1 MSYTGALTVSQV
13 NTYLKAVLEN
23 DSVLRSVYICGEIS
37 NFTNHYRTGHF
48 YFTLKDENAQIK
60 CVMFRSSASR
70 LRFSPENGMQV
81 IIHGRVSLYERDG
94 QYQLYADGMQPDGT
108 GALHLAYEQLKKKL
122 EQRGWFD
129 PDLKKPI
136 PRYPMRIGVVTSP
149 TGAAV
154 RDILQ
159 ILSRRFPLSQVVLC
173 PVQVQGESAS
183 GEISAAI
190 YDLNKADA
198 CDVIIVGRGGGS
210 IEELWAFNEENVAKA
225 VYESLIPV
233 ISAVGHETDYTI
245 CDFVADL
252 RAPTPSAAA
261 ELAVPDR
268 AEQTAYLSSVN
279 RRMSSCIQSRIDS
292 GRARIKELS
301 SRGVM
306 SSPLS
311 LLDQRRMLLDS
322 IINKISASSERMLTA
337 KKMKFYAMCG
347 KLDTLSPLRVLSRGY
362 SILMQGDEIIKD
374 IDSVGVQAEITARLH
389 GGFIKCTVN
398 EVIKSGGSEKDE
410 KADI

>member
-1 MSYTGALTVSQV
+1 MSYNGALTVSQV
-13 NTYLKAVLEN
+13 NTYLKAIMEN

-48 YFTLKDENAQIK
+48 YFTLKDETARIK

-108 GALHLAYEQLKKKL
+108 GALHLAYEQLKKRL

-129 PDLKKPI
+129 PDIKKPL
-136 PRYPMRIGVVTSP
+136 PPYPMRIGVVTSP

-159 ILSRRFPLSQVVLC
+159 VLSRRFPLAQVVFC

-190 YDLNKADA
+190 YDLNRNNS

-225 VYESLIPV
+225 VYESFIPV
-233 ISAVGHETDYTI
+233 ISAVGHETDFTI

-268 AEQTAYLSSVN
+268 AEQAAYIVSLN
-279 RRMSSCIQSRIDS
+279 RNMRSCIQARIDS
-292 GRARIKELS
+292 GRAQINELS

-311 LLDQRRMLLDS
+311 LLDQRRLMLDS
-322 IINKISASSERMLTA
+322 IINKISSSAGRMVSA
-337 KKMKFYAMCG
+337 KKISFCTLCG
-347 KLDTLSPLRVLSRGY
+347 KLDALSPLRVLSRGY
-362 SILMQGDEIIKD
+362 SILMHDDEIIKD
-374 IDSVGVQAEITARLH
+374 INSISEQAEITARLH
-389 GGFIKCTVN
+389 GGCIKCTVN
-398 EVIKSGGSEKDE
+398 EVIKSGGSKENE
-410 KADI
+410 KANI